1 MKIIHFN
8 KQPLKNRIINHRQG
22 SFKYVELGE
31 GNPTEINNY
40 NLRWV
45 LSEPDFYS
53 PRHHHNFDQVRI
65 QMKGT
70 FKFDTDGE
78 MSPNDVG
85 FFPEGTFYGP
95 QTSDADTIQLVM
107 QIGGASQNGYLSEA
121 NRIEATNELSRK
133 GQFIK
138 GKYYPNYKTGES
150 GKDAFQAIW
159 EFFYKKKMQYPPQRF
174 SRPILMDLK
183 AMNWTIDSE
192 RSGIEHKIA
201 WDFGPQTIGLRKLRM
216 QPQSSIL
223 FSGPISGFLSTGECE
238 LNHNF
243 TLIQNDVFH
252 LQKGELLN
260 CQSKRISEWFIFI
273 HPDFS

>member
-1 MKIIHFN
+1 
-8 KQPLKNRIINHRQG
+8 
-22 SFKYVELGE
+22 
-31 GNPTEINNY
+31 
-40 NLRWV
+40 
-45 LSEPDFYS
+45 
-53 PRHHHNFDQVRI
+53 
-65 QMKGT
+65 
-70 FKFDTDGE
+70 
-78 MSPNDVG
+78 
-85 FFPEGTFYGP
+85 
-95 QTSDADTIQLVM
+95 
-107 QIGGASQNGYLSEA
+107 
-121 NRIEATNELSRK
+121 
-133 GQFIK
+133 
-138 GKYYPNYKTGES
+138 
-150 GKDAFQAIW
+150 
-159 EFFYKKKMQYPPQRF
+159 
-174 SRPILMDLK
+174 MDLK
-183 AMNWTIDSE
+183 AINWTIDSE